1 MEKND
6 TSQAEVNLTQSI
18 RRWQR
23 EISTRPSPT
32 PFVVSS
38 PFHATR
44 IKRLKKHY
52 PALSHPYLW
61 LCPLFSCCNSEIRL
75 VTWTNNL
82 GPGLSATPRKLRRK
96 TCQSFTTPPPVQ
108 SKAVAVNFY
117 STTLARKYG
126 TKKLLWFWYFSRMY
140 VFTVSVK
147 ATHVT
152 ISKTWYIMSRYW
164 AVCTAGKIKRN
175 EMENVT
181 PRSTIFVCKAGI
193 QAQHSGPTMQQIG
206 PLGDGCNSA
215 GFQAQQ
221 GRWLVMYAIW
231 LRPLVQ

>member
-23 EISTRPSPT
+23 DISTRPSPT

-96 TCQSFTTPPPVQ
+96 TCQSFTTPPPCPIQ
-108 SKAVAVNFY
+108 SRGCQFLFY
-117 STTLARKYG
+117 HVG
-126 TKKLLWFWYFSRMY
+126 KKVWYKKTFMISIFFTY
-140 VFTVSVK
+140 VCFYCIGQS
-147 ATHVT
+147 
-152 ISKTWYIMSRYW
+152 Y
-164 AVCTAGKIKRN
+164 
-175 EMENVT
+175 
-181 PRSTIFVCKAGI
+181 PR
-193 QAQHSGPTMQQIG
+193 HH
-206 PLGDGCNSA
+206 
-215 GFQAQQ
+215 
-221 GRWLVMYAIW
+221 
-231 LRPLVQ
+231 